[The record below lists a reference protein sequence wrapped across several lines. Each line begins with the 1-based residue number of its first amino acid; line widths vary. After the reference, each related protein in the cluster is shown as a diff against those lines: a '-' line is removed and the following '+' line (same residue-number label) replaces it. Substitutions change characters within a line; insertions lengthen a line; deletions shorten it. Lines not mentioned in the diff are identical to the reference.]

1 MPGTIRSRRF
11 KPILILVVL
20 FTLTVLYI
28 TSSARTTRNSDFYQ
42 RTQAAL
48 QDQRNRAQDHAAA
61 KAADGIGS
69 DEGVAKRLKDA
80 EEQAK
85 AAADRKGE
93 LHRAQLGMEEL
104 PEEAEDEEKSVAG
117 RKTMKADA
125 TAKPDDSELAEPAAK
140 AQAPVKGQQT
150 AETEEEHKVEQELNT
165 ILKRSPS
172 E

>member
-1 MPGTIRSRRF
+1 MRSRRF

-48 QDQRNRAQDHAAA
+48 QEQRNRANDKAAA
-61 KAADGIGS
+61 EDGANALGS
-69 DEGVAKRLKDA
+69 DEGVARRLKEA

-104 PEEAEDEEKSVAG
+104 PEEDPEKSVAG
-117 RKTMKADA
+117 RKKMSAEA
-125 TAKPDDSELAEPAAK
+125 TTKPDAELAEPAPK
-140 AQAPVKGQQT
+140 DQVPVKGQQT

-172 E
+172 EY